1 MKKRFFVTLVFL
13 MMFSLLAA
21 CSSSSTSS
29 SGEGGS
35 SKSSKSYNWTITSSF
50 PAGHNMNG
58 VLHQLKDELD
68 QRTDGAIKMTIHED
82 TLGKPTEAWD
92 MVKDNTVQM
101 TYTAEGYNTSRM
113 PVTNMIALPFEV
125 TDPATTLEVLKKWEK
140 EGHLAELT
148 DNFKV
153 LGYVPISASHLFLR
167 DKKVEKM
174 EDLKGLKIR
183 AVSSTQAETLS
194 ALGASGVTI
203 SGSEVYMSLDRGVI
217 DGTLTGIDNIHDRKL
232 YETADY
238 ALKLP
243 LYEATFTLLMNK
255 ETWKSLSP
263 ELQETVQEAVDKVTA
278 AELKRV
284 EEMDKEL
291 WDKLEKEGLMEVYTL
306 SEEEQK
312 RWHEATKNV
321 AEKHAE
327 ELEKQGY
334 PGKAALKSMR
344 EATGQ

>member
-1 MKKRFFVTLVFL
+1 MKKRFYVILL
-13 MMFSLLAA
+13 LIFSLLAG
-21 CSSSSTSS
+21 CSTSS
-29 SGEGGS
+29 SSSEEGGG
-35 SKSSKSYNWTITSSF
+35 SKSYNWTITSSF

-58 VLHQLKDELD
+58 VLHNLKDELEK
-68 QRTDGAIKMTIHED
+68 RTDGAIKMTIQED
-82 TLGKPTEAWD
+82 TLGEPTEAWD
-92 MVKDNTVQM
+92 MTKDNTVQM

-125 TDPATTLEVLKKWEK
+125 TDPETTLEVLNKWEE

-153 LGYVPISASHLFLR
+153 LGYVPISPSHLFLR

-183 AVSSTQAETLS
+183 SVSSTQAETLS

-217 DGTLTGIDNIHDRKL
+217 DGTLTGIDNTVDRKF

-255 ETWKSLSP
+255 ETWESLKP
-263 ELQETVQEAVDKVTA
+263 ELQETVQDVVDEVTA
-278 AELKRV
+278 EELKRV
-284 EEMDKEL
+284 DAMDKEL
-291 WDKLEKEGLMEVYTL
+291 WEKVESEGLMEVYTL

-321 AEKHAE
+321 AEKYTE

-334 PGKAALKSMR
+334 PGKAALESMR
-344 EATGQ
+344 EAAGK

>member
-1 MKKRFFVTLVFL
+1 MKKRFFVTVVFL
-13 MMFSLLAA
+13 LIFSLLAA
-21 CSSSSTSS
+21 CSSSSSSTS
-29 SGEGGS
+29 EDGGS
-35 SKSSKSYNWTITSSF
+35 AKKYNWALTSSF
-50 PAGHNMNG
+50 PAGHNMND
-58 VLHQLKDELD
+58 VLHNIKDELD
-68 QRTDGAIKMTIHED
+68 KRTDGAINVTIHED
-82 TLGKPTEAWD
+82 TLGKPPEAWD
-92 MVKDNTVQM
+92 MTKDNTIQI

-113 PVTNMIALPFEV
+113 PVTQMIALPFEV
-125 TDPATTLEVLKKWEK
+125 TDPTTTLEVLQKWEE

-232 YETADY
+232 FETADY

-255 ETWKSLSP
+255 ETWDSLSP
-263 ELQETVQEAVDKVTA
+263 ELQKTVQETVDELTA
-278 AELKRV
+278 QELKRV
-284 EEMDKEL
+284 EAMDQEL
-291 WDKLEKEGLMEVYTL
+291 WDKLEKDGLMEVYTL

-312 RWHEATKNV
+312 RWHEETKHV
-321 AEKHAE
+321 AEKYAE

-334 PGKAALKSMR
+334 PGKAALESMR
-344 EATGQ
+344 EAASK

>member
-13 MMFSLLAA
+13 LSFSLLAA
-21 CSSSSTSS
+21 CSSSSS
-29 SGEGGS
+29 SGDGEA
-35 SKSSKSYNWTITSSF
+35 SKSYNWTLTSSF
-50 PAGHNMNG
+50 PAGHNMND
-58 VLHQLKDELD
+58 VLHNLKDELD
-68 QRTDGAIKMTIHED
+68 KRTDGAIKMTIHED
-82 TLGKPTEAWD
+82 TLGKPPEAWD
-92 MVKDNTVQM
+92 MTKDNTVQM

-125 TDPATTLEVLKKWEK
+125 TDPMTTFEVLNKWEE

-153 LGYVPISASHLFLR
+153 LGYVPILASHLFLR

-174 EDLKGLKIR
+174 EDLKGLKVR

-232 YETADY
+232 FETADY

-255 ETWKSLSP
+255 ETWESLTP
-263 ELQETVQEAVDKVTA
+263 ELQKTVQETVDEVTA
-278 AELKRV
+278 EEHKRV
-284 EEMDKEL
+284 YAMDKEL
-291 WDKLEKEGLMEVYTL
+291 WEKLEKEGLMEVITL

-312 RWHEATKNV
+312 RWREQTKQV
-321 AEKHAE
+321 ADKYAE

-334 PGKAALKSMR
+334 PGKAALEAMR
-344 EATGQ
+344 EVTGK

>member
-1 MKKRFFVTLVFL
+1 MKKRFFVTVVFL
-13 MMFSLLAA
+13 LTFSLLAA
-21 CSSSSTSS
+21 CSSSSSSTS
-29 SGEGGS
+29 EDGGS
-35 SKSSKSYNWTITSSF
+35 SKKYNWTLTSSF
-50 PAGHNMNG
+50 PAGHNMND
-58 VLHQLKDELD
+58 VLHNIKDELD
-68 QRTDGAIKMTIHED
+68 KRTDGAINVTIHED
-82 TLGKPTEAWD
+82 TLGKPPEAWD
-92 MVKDNTVQM
+92 MTKDNTVQI

-125 TDPATTLEVLKKWEK
+125 TDTATTLKVLQKWEK

-232 YETADY
+232 FETADY
-238 ALKLP
+238 ALKMP

-255 ETWKSLSP
+255 ETWDSLSP
-263 ELQETVQEAVDKVTA
+263 ELQKTVQETIDEVTA
-278 AELKRV
+278 EEHKRV
-284 EEMDKEL
+284 DAMDQEL
-291 WDKLEKEGLMEVYTL
+291 WDKLEKDGLMEVYTL

-312 RWHEATKNV
+312 RWQETTKHV
-321 AEKHAE
+321 AEKYAE
-327 ELEKQGY
+327 EIEKQGY
-334 PGKAALKSMR
+334 PGKAALESMR
-344 EATGQ
+344 EVTGN